1 MRNFLSILILSFL
14 LYNCNS
20 GTTPATDGTI
30 LPNSTGGT
38 DEIMFV
44 VPDHLYGENMDK
56 IIADN
61 FSEYYKLLPQPEDK
75 FKISTV
81 KFSQLNSLLYR
92 FRNIVFISSYDTKDT
107 ISNLAAEIVG
117 QEKYS
122 EQKNVLYKKNV
133 WANNQLITI
142 LLSPTQSNIG
152 KTLAENSES
161 ISATISNN
169 ELDAYRKLAYI
180 NGVNTKLREQ
190 LVNFYGLSFD
200 VPVNY
205 KLATNEGSFVSFRG
219 DNEKSTFYLFFDVV
233 KFDEP
238 VEDINK
244 GIEFRNERGKY
255 VSSNVEGSYVTSDS
269 TLGFFTERIEKDDFI
284 IYENRGLWSMENDFM
299 GGPFINRYI
308 IDIKENRVILL
319 DGFVY
324 GPGDKNKLKLMRQ
337 FEAIFSTFKRAEK

>member
-1 MRNFLSILILSFL
+1 VFIA
-14 LYNCNS
+14 CNEN
-20 GTTPATDGTI
+20 TTPATNATI

-44 VPDHLYGENMDK
+44 VADHLYGENMDA
-56 IIADN
+56 IIYDN
-61 FSEYYKLLPQPEDK
+61 FSEYYKLLPQPEDR

-92 FRNIVFISSYDTKDT
+92 FRNIIFIGSYDTKDAVNK
-107 ISNLAAEIVG
+107 IALEILG
-117 QEKYS
+117 EEKLN
-122 EQKNVLYKKNV
+122 EKNAVVYKKNV

-142 LLSPTQSNIG
+142 LMSPTQAEIG
-152 KTLAENSES
+152 KSILSNAKS
-161 ISATISNN
+161 ISNTISNN
-169 ELDAYRKLAYI
+169 ELDAYKKLAYI

-200 VPVNY
+200 VPVHY
-205 KLATNEGSFVSFRG
+205 KKATNEGSFVSFRG

-238 VEDINK
+238 VEDVNK

-255 VSSNVEGSYVTSDS
+255 VSSNIEGTYVVSDS
-269 TLGFFTERIEKDDFI
+269 TLGFFSERIEKDDFI

-308 IDIKENRVILL
+308 IDLKENRVILL